1 VAPPPT
7 GAKVAVLPGNTGPLG
22 SMWLLQLSGFPP
34 GRVTETITDPRGV
47 PKSVYLTAGPDGS
60 ASATFQT
67 ALTDQPGVGRY
78 TFRFD
83 SGAISVTTA
92 IEVTRPA
99 Q

>member
-1 VAPPPT
+1 V
-7 GAKVAVLPGNTGPLG
+7 
-22 SMWLLQLSGFPP
+22 F
-34 GRVTETITDPRGV
+34 
-47 PKSVYLTAGPDGS
+47 LTAGPDGS